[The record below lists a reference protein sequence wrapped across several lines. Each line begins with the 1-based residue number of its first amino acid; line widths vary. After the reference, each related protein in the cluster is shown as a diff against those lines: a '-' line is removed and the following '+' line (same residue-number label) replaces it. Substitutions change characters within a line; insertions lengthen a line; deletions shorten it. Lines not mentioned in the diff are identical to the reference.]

1 MSPCVTSTL
10 TNVPVAHDA
19 MCSAAASRHHEC
31 WLLVW
36 LWQQAGWRLSQSHTR
51 DRFHCST
58 EAKGHGQ
65 PGLVLNFVPSVQ
77 VSVVAVIEYVDN
89 EKL

>member
-1 MSPCVTSTL
+1 MSLCVTSAL
-10 TNVPVAHDA
+10 TNVHIAHDA
-19 MCSAAASRHHEC
+19 MCSAAASRHREC
-31 WLLVW
+31 WLLS
-36 LWQQAGWRLSQSHTR
+36 WQQAGWRLSQSHTR
-51 DRFHCST
+51 DRFHCRT

-77 VSVVAVIEYVDN
+77 VYVVAVMKYVDN